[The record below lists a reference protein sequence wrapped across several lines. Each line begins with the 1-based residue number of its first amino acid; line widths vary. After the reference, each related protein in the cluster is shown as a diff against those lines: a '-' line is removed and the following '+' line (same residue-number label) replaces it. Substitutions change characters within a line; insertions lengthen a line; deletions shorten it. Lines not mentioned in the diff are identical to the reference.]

1 MPVEATD
8 VVTREAAP
16 WIERGARL
24 GYAAKG
30 VVYLVIGALAALA
43 AAGEGGG
50 TTDSRGALRA
60 IDTSGPGH
68 WLLLVVGVGL
78 VGYAVWGLVGSAIDA
93 ERRGSDAKGLA
104 LRVGLAA
111 RGLAYGALGI
121 AAFRLFFTARGS
133 SGDGAE
139 HWTARLLGVPFGRSL
154 TVAAGVAIIGYA
166 LYQFWRAAMKNLRKR
181 LHLAEAGPG
190 GAAWVLRLARFGIAA
205 RGVVF
210 LVIGWFLVKA
220 GLTRDPSRAGGIA
233 DSLDALR
240 AQPYGA
246 IVLGVV
252 AVGLMAF
259 GLWELANA
267 RYRDIDVR

>member
-1 MPVEATD
+1 MMP
-8 VVTREAAP
+8 REAAP

-30 VVYLVIGALAALA
+30 VVYLVIGALAAMA
-43 AAGEGGG
+43 AAGQGGQ

-60 IDTSGPGH
+60 IDASGPGH

-78 VGYAVWGLVGSAIDA
+78 VGYAVWGLVGALVDA
-93 ERRGSDAKGLA
+93 ERRGDDPKGLA

-111 RGLAYGALGI
+111 RGIAYGALGV

-139 HWTARLLGVPFGRSL
+139 HWTARLLRLPFGRAL
-154 TVAAGVAIIGYA
+154 VVAAGVAIIGYA

-210 LVIGWFLVKA
+210 LIIGWFLVKA
-220 GLTRDPSRAGGIA
+220 ALTRDPSRAGGIA
-233 DSLDALR
+233 DSLAALR

-246 IVLGVV
+246 VVLGVV
-252 AVGLMAF
+252 AAGLMAF
-259 GLWELANA
+259 GLWELANG
-267 RYRDIDVR
+267 RYRDIRVR

>member
-1 MPVEATD
+1 MP
-8 VVTREAAP
+8 REAAP

-30 VVYLVIGALAALA
+30 IVYLVIGALAALA
-43 AAGEGGG
+43 AAGKGGQ

-60 IDTSGPGH
+60 IDASGPGH
-68 WLLLVVGVGL
+68 WLLLVLGAGL
-78 VGYAVWGLVGSAIDA
+78 VGYAVWGVVGATIDA
-93 ERRGSDAKGLA
+93 ERRGGDAKGLA

-133 SGDGAE
+133 SGEGAE
-139 HWTARLLGVPFGRSL
+139 HWTGRLLGVPFGRAL
-154 TVAAGVAIIGYA
+154 VIGAGIAIIGYA
-166 LYQFWRAAMKNLRKR
+166 LYQFWRAARKNLRKR

-210 LVIGWFLVKA
+210 LVIGWFLVTA
-220 GLTRDPSRAGGIA
+220 ARTRDPSRAGGIA

-246 IVLGVV
+246 LVLGTV

-259 GLWELANA
+259 GVWELANA
-267 RYRDIDVR
+267 RYRDINVR